1 VHNAETIIS
10 LATPAA
16 ESALGIIRISGPLS
30 VALCKS
36 IFGLASPT
44 PRKSILKYY
53 KDTENNIIDHVIFVY
68 FKKNNSFTGEDMIE
82 ISFHGNM
89 IIANQILDD
98 LILRKCRLA
107 EPGEY
112 SKRAFLNGKFDLTQ
126 AEAIAELI
134 SSKSEAEIQ
143 IAKQKLLGRFKKELI
158 KHRNKILQ
166 LQTAFEAAID
176 FPEDDIKIESYE
188 NKILDLN
195 DVTKEI
201 KKLINS
207 SRIKT
212 SLNNGIKIV
221 IIGPPNAGKS
231 SLFNKLLHEKRSIV
245 NDKPGTTR
253 DYISEYIKIG
263 KFNIQLFDTAGIRS
277 GKSLNEDLGVELSF
291 EMIEEATLL
300 LLVLDSSTPYPTD
313 FKSKTKEALS
323 DKNIII
329 IENKS
334 DLEKKICSNE
344 YPPSNSTLS
353 ASIHNEKCSE
363 MICDQILDE
372 LDKLYPNDNFNDIIV
387 NKRQM
392 IHLVEAS
399 NFLDDS
405 LDLIK
410 SNEPEEFILQKLRLS
425 TEAINLIIGES
436 TNEDMLDMLFKNF
449 CIGK

>member
-1 VHNAETIIS
+1 MYNADTIIS
-10 LATPAA
+10 LATPPA

-30 VALCKS
+30 AALCNS

-44 PRKSILKYY
+44 PRKSLLKYY

-68 FKKNNSFTGEDMIE
+68 FKKNNSFTGEEMIE

-158 KHRNKILQ
+158 KFRSKILQ
-166 LQTAFEAAID
+166 LQAEFEAAID
-176 FPEDDIKIESYE
+176 FPEDDIKIENYD
-188 NKILDLN
+188 NNLLVLK
-195 DVTKEI
+195 DVIKEI

-207 SRIKT
+207 SSIKT
-212 SLNNGIKIV
+212 SLSDGIKIV

-231 SLFNKLLHEKRSIV
+231 SLFNKILHQKRSIV

-263 KFNIQLFDTAGIRS
+263 KFNIEVSDTAGIRT
-277 GKSLNEDLGVELSF
+277 GKSLNEDQGVELSID
-291 EMIEEATLL
+291 MIEEATIL
-300 LLVLDSSTPYPTD
+300 LLVLDSSIPYPSD
-313 FKSKTKEALS
+313 FKTKTELILAN
-323 DKNIII
+323 KNIII

-334 DLEKKICSNE
+334 DLEKKICSSE
-344 YPPSNSTLS
+344 YQPANSIIST
-353 ASIHNEKCSE
+353 SIHNERCSQR
-363 MICDQILDE
+363 ICDQILIE
-372 LDKLYPNDNFNDIIV
+372 LDKVYPNDDFNDIIV

-392 IHLVEAS
+392 LQLVEAS
-399 NFLDDS
+399 RFFDDS
-405 LDLIK
+405 VDLIN
-410 SNEPEEFILQKLRLS
+410 SGEPEEIILQKLKLGIES
-425 TEAINLIIGES
+425 INLIIGEN